1 MNNLIPCIKK
11 CMYQK
16 DGYCNLEEIMVIN
29 AINVDVDCLY
39 FTPIKNKNTHLKTNK

>member
-16 DGYCNLEEIMVIN
+16 DGYCNLDEIMVIN
-29 AINVDVDCLY
+29 ALNIDVDCLY
-39 FTPIKNKNTHLKTNK
+39 FTPIVSKNSKSKANK